1 MWERAGDVQS
11 TPVIVMPAL
20 GRQGLTGQ
28 GVKPYEQTSGMR
40 DPVSRELDAVHIPL
54 ILYSGDKGR

>member
-1 MWERAGDVQS
+1 MYRAHLSLSCQRWE
-11 TPVIVMPAL
+11 
-20 GRQGLTGQ
+20 GRVSLDRE
-28 GVKPYEQTSGMR
+28 VKPYEQTSGMR